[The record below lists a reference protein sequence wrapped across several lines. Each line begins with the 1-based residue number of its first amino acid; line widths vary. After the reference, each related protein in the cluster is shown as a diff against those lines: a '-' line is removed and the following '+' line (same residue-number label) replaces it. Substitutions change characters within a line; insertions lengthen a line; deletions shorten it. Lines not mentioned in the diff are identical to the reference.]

1 MVKTPPKAPRKKLP
15 IDGWLVIDKPA
26 NMTSNTVVNKV
37 KWAMSAAKA
46 GHSGT
51 LDPTA
56 TGILPIAL
64 GEATKTIPFVMDALK
79 TYRFTLRLGVA
90 TNTDDTEGEVTVTS
104 EIRPDDA
111 AIRAGL
117 TAFEGDIMQR
127 PPQFSA
133 VKIDGQRA
141 YHLARAGVDFTV
153 QERPLWVE
161 SLAMISRPDADHVVL
176 EMVCGKGGYVRSI
189 ARDLGEMLGCFAHV
203 AGLRRTE
210 TAGFNE
216 SHAVD
221 WDAVLN
227 EDLGALSA
235 RLLPIEAGL
244 HSLPCVVCPMDAA
257 SSLYQGNPAPVIFCE
272 AEEGAQ
278 AWARCGERP
287 IAIGVYSNGM
297 VHPNRV
303 LLPSKR

>member
-1 MVKTPPKAPRKKLP
+1 MVKTPPKPPRKKLP

-90 TNTDDTEGEVTVTS
+90 TNTDDTEGEVTSTS

-117 TAFEGDIMQR
+117 TTFEGDIMQR

-161 SLAMISRPDADHVVL
+161 SLA
-176 EMVCGKGGYVRSI
+176 
-189 ARDLGEMLGCFAHV
+189 
-203 AGLRRTE
+203 
-210 TAGFNE
+210 
-216 SHAVD
+216 
-221 WDAVLN
+221 
-227 EDLGALSA
+227 
-235 RLLPIEAGL
+235 
-244 HSLPCVVCPMDAA
+244 
-257 SSLYQGNPAPVIFCE
+257 
-272 AEEGAQ
+272 
-278 AWARCGERP
+278 
-287 IAIGVYSNGM
+287 
-297 VHPNRV
+297 
-303 LLPSKR
+303 